1 MEENVETSSE
11 KLKESG
17 GPKLLSPEDYTE
29 RLSELRKKTNNPLFK
44 NELIRELSESSDMKK
59 FLDSKGIKFETLSN
73 FTHGGFIDKYTQ
85 NELYE
90 RVGSICGSGPLSVG
104 RRYRANALDDA
115 IFSMKSNFD
124 ILFLQNKSDD
134 TVIGFV
140 IAELGE
146 CAREPNVY
154 AVNLICSQ
162 SGLGKLLLG
171 ACLYCIKFND
181 DVSDKKC
188 ILELAHAYKN
198 TAGFFMYTKLGFNLD
213 DSLIGKEGECFFD
226 YLHIPM
232 SVTLN
237 DDKFTQQY
245 FIDMMIR
252 SDFKQADVDDPTGI
266 YELGLPKKDTEDG
279 GKSSAIQKEM
289 VQLANIMRKIKVFKA
304 SDKFPQDE
312 WEIIKEMPF
321 AKKSIFI
328 NKPRSQPNYSKK
340 VNAKPELV
348 EPLLDE
354 MVHQFDKLKRDYMR
368 SKGIDIPLT
377 PTSQLEMVMPEEE
390 LILADTVSDVPVPAE
405 TRKKTTQKELITMSM
420 LPRRTTRTR
429 KTTSK
434 HRTPTSK
441 RRRTPSK
448 HRTPSSK
455 HMTPSKKTPTPTSK
469 RRRTPSK
476 HRTPSRKT
484 PTPTAKRNHD
494 MITMRTLRSTYNTR
508 KRTQTQAT
516 QAGVD

>member
-1 MEENVETSSE
+1 MEEEEE
-11 KLKESG
+11 KKDESG
-17 GPKLLSPEDYTE
+17 GPKLLTQNSYTR

-44 NELIRELSESSDMKK
+44 NELIRELSELSDMKR
-59 FLDSKGIKFETLSN
+59 FLDSKNLKFETLSN
-73 FTHGGFIDKYTQ
+73 FTHGGFINKYTQ

-90 RVGSICGSGPLSVG
+90 RIGSLCGSGPLAVG
-104 RRYRANALDDA
+104 KRYRANALDDA
-115 IFSMKSNFD
+115 IFSMNSKFD

-134 TVIGFV
+134 NVLGFV

-181 DVSDKKC
+181 DVSEKKC

-198 TAGFFMYTKLGFNLD
+198 TPGFFMYTKLGFNLD
-213 DSLIGKEGECFFD
+213 DSLIGEEGVCFFD

-245 FIDMMIR
+245 FIDMMVR

-266 YELGLPKKDTEDG
+266 YELGLPKKESEDG
-279 GKSSAIQKEM
+279 GKSSALQKEM
-289 VQLANIMRKIKVFKA
+289 VQLANIVRKIKVFGT
-304 SDKFPQDE
+304 SIEFPQDE
-312 WEIIKEMPF
+312 WEIIKELPF
-321 AKKSIFI
+321 AKKRIFI
-328 NKPRSQPNYSKK
+328 HKPRSQPNFSKK
-340 VNAKPELV
+340 LSAKPELI

-354 MVHQFDKLKRDYMR
+354 IVRDFDKLKRHYMR
-368 SKGIDIPLT
+368 SKGMNVPPT
-377 PTSQLEMVMPEEE
+377 PTAQLEIVPDE
-390 LILADTVSDVPVPAE
+390 LILADTTETTETTETVTAVPVPAE
-405 TRKKTTQKELITMSM
+405 TRKKTTEKQLVTMSM
-420 LPRRTTRTR
+420 MPRRTTRTR

-434 HRTPTSK
+434 HKTPTSKQRTPSK

-448 HRTPSSK
+448 HTK
-455 HMTPSKKTPTPTSK
+455 HKTPSKKTPTPTSK
-469 RRRTPSK
+469 R
-476 HRTPSRKT
+476 
-484 PTPTAKRNHD
+484 NYD
-494 MITMRTLRSTYNTR
+494 MRTIRTYNTR
-508 KRTQTQAT
+508 KKTKTQAT
-516 QAGVD
+516 QAGLY

>member
-1 MEENVETSSE
+1 MEEEEEN
-11 KLKESG
+11 KDESG
-17 GPKLLSPEDYTE
+17 GPKLLTHNSYTR

-73 FTHGGFIDKYTQ
+73 FTRGGFIDKYTQ
-85 NELYE
+85 NELYQ
-90 RVGSICGSGPLSVG
+90 RIGSLCGTGPLAVG
-104 RRYRANALDDA
+104 QRYRANALDDA
-115 IFSMKSNFD
+115 IFSMNSKFD

-134 TVIGFV
+134 NVLGFV

-181 DVSDKKC
+181 DVSEKKC

-198 TAGFFMYTKLGFNLD
+198 TPGFFMYTKLGFNLD
-213 DSLIGKEGECFFD
+213 DSLIGEEGVCFFD
-226 YLHIPM
+226 YFHLPM

-237 DDKFTQQY
+237 GNKFTQQY
-245 FIDMMIR
+245 FVDMMVR

-266 YELGLPKKDTEDG
+266 YELGLPKKESEDG

-289 VQLANIMRKIKVFKA
+289 VQLANIVRKIKVFGPSKP
-304 SDKFPQDE
+304 FPQDE
-312 WEIIKEMPF
+312 WEYIKELPF
-321 AKKSIFI
+321 AKKRIFI
-328 NKPRSQPNYSKK
+328 NKPRSQQNFSKK
-340 VNAKPELV
+340 LSAKPELV

-354 MVHQFDKLKRDYMR
+354 IVREFDKLKRHYMR

-377 PTSQLEMVMPEEE
+377 PTAQLEIMPEEE
-390 LILADTVSDVPVPAE
+390 LILAETVADVPAVAVAE
-405 TRKKTTQKELITMSM
+405 TRKKTTQKQLITMSM
-420 LPRRTTRTR
+420 VPRRTRR

-434 HRTPTSK
+434 RKTPTSK
-441 RRRTPSK
+441 QRTPSK
-448 HRTPSSK
+448 R
-455 HMTPSKKTPTPTSK
+455 KTPTPTSK
-469 RRRTPSK
+469 RSY
-476 HRTPSRKT
+476 
-484 PTPTAKRNHD
+484 D
-494 MITMRTLRSTYNTR
+494 MRTIRTYNTR
-508 KRTQTQAT
+508 KRTQATET
-516 QAGVD
+516 QAGLD